1 MPRHAIHLGAAWE
14 PVTADGRR
22 RRHFGRPGGIEPGDR
37 LVLVRTGVPAGAPSL
52 RMALNGIDLVVREVA
67 EGRLEADV
75 TTAIRDRNELVVT
88 VDPADD
94 VVEEPAQGR
103 GRFPDAWGRIAIE
116 IVTPD

>member
-14 PVTADGRR
+14 RVAVAGRR
-22 RRHFGRPGGIEPGDR
+22 CRHFGRPGGVEPRDR
-37 LVLVRTGVPAGAPSL
+37 LVLVRTGVPAGAPPL
-52 RMALNGIDLVVREVA
+52 RLELNGSELIVHEVA

-75 TTAIRDRNELVVT
+75 TTAVRDRNELVVT
-88 VDPADD
+88 VDPAADP
-94 VVEEPAQGR
+94 VEEPTQGR